1 LIQLNNEIYIGSD
14 NRKSL
19 LDLTI
24 PDNFNS
30 KIILFSHGFMGY
42 KDWGAWFLVEKFFT
56 DLGYGFCKYNVSHNG
71 GTVEQPIDFPDLEA
85 FSKNTYSKELFDL
98 KQVINWVDNQVE
110 TKKDF
115 YLIGHSRG
123 GGIVLLNHSDERVKK
138 IATWAAISSIEK
150 RFPEGKQ
157 LKVWE
162 TQGTKYVENSRTNQK
177 MPTKF
182 SQYEDFVANKELLNI
197 QKACEE
203 SSTPTLVIHGDADT
217 SVPLEEG
224 LEICTWLKTRLFE
237 IEEANHT
244 FGATQPWEDTELP
257 EHLLKVCQLTESF
270 FSY

>member
-1 LIQLNNEIYIGSD
+1 
-14 NRKSL
+14 
-19 LDLTI
+19 
-24 PDNFNS
+24 
-30 KIILFSHGFMGY
+30 M
-42 KDWGAWFLVEKFFT
+42 GAWFLVEKFFT
-56 DLGYGFCKYNVSHNG
+56 DLRYGFCKYNVSHNG
-71 GTVEQPIDFPDLEA
+71 GTIEQPIDFPDLEA

-98 KQVINWVDNQVE
+98 KQVINWVDDKVE

-182 SQYEDFVANKELLNI
+182 SQYEDYIENKEKLAI
-197 QKACEE
+197 EEACK
-203 SSTPTLVIHGDADT
+203 SSTTPTMVIHGDNDT
-217 SVPLEEG
+217 SVLLEEG
-224 LEICTWLKTRLFE
+224 LDISTWLKTRLFE

-244 FGATQPWEDTELP
+244 FGASHPWDKNELP
-257 EHLLKVCQLTESF
+257 EHLSKVCQLTETF

>member
-1 LIQLNNEIYIGSD
+1 MKLTNEIYIGAN
-14 NRKSL
+14 NRESL
-19 LDLTI
+19 IDLFI
-24 PDNFNS
+24 PENFNH
-30 KIILFSHGFMGY
+30 KVIIFSHGFMGF
-42 KDWGAWFLVEKFFT
+42 KDWGCWNLVQDYFT
-56 DLGYGFCKYNVSHNG
+56 KLGYGFCKYNVSHNG
-71 GTVEQPIDFPDLEA
+71 GTIEQPIDFSDLEA

-98 KQVINWVDNQVE
+98 RHVINWVDEKVE
-110 TKKDF
+110 VKTDF

-138 IATWAAISSIEK
+138 ISTWAAISSIEK

-182 SQYEDFVANKELLNI
+182 SQYEDFLANKELLNI
-197 QKACEE
+197 QKACEK
-203 SSTPTLVIHGDADT
+203 STTPTLVIHGDADT

-224 LEICTWLKTRLFE
+224 IEICSWLKTRLFE

-244 FGATQPWEDTELP
+244 FGAMQPWETSELP

-270 FSY
+270 FCY